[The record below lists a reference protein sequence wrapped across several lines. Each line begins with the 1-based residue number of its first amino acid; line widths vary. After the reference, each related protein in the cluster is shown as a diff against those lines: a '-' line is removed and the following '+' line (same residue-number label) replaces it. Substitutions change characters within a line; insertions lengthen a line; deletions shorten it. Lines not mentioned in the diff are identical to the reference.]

1 MPNSKQIWQGWDG
14 VHYLSKN
21 GSWGLPFDG
30 VLKTTGLAQADG
42 LELNYHT
49 HS

>member
-1 MPNSKQIWQGWDG
+1 MGWSS
-14 VHYLSKN
+14 LSGEN

-30 VLKTTGLAQADG
+30 FKTYWLAQADG